1 MKIQNESINFVQP
14 KSRKS
19 MKTKYILFTI
29 ILSFVLSL
37 KGWGQVSIESKL
49 GGTQSPFS
57 VVYGNTLSDDLIL
70 TALYAGAVTI
80 TYPDNTRE
88 ELTGVSKGQ
97 TLITST
103 HIKLGGNGYSVAG
116 KTNNGSSISFNFG
129 ITLSPRLIK
138 VNPTAP
144 GFTIEKEYDGNTDVV
159 LSYDKITEDG
169 KKYKKVNFSYC
180 TDVNGTIDANKTAVV
195 NGDEVYIEVKSVKYK
210 DKNVGFNTDGTISS
224 EKEVDV
230 EYGDLLVIGTVPN
243 NYGCLDVNKTVTY
256 KVGKITQKKV
266 SPILANYEKEKV
278 YNNDAT
284 VKGAENTNYV
294 DLSGLVGGEN
304 IRPVASYQYSDANV
318 LRDANG
324 NVENNPITISV
335 RLENTVDEKN
345 YLLSYET
352 TDPDLQVTG
361 NGTSELTIVDNGGKI
376 NPIQESVTWTDKITN
391 AKITQ
396 SGNSPYELSAYG
408 MTIESALGATI
419 VSNNNFDNDYTYSY
433 TCNGNSVDIT
443 NKVLE
448 VGSYTLNVVCTPTN
462 RNFET
467 IESELNFRVPNV
479 LNMWYPSGN
488 SGMYGDVVIGVDGG
502 IKCKPRIDISG
513 TNADLE
519 YTYYIKKDGETEY
532 KKIAI
537 NGEDNIPYV
546 GNYSL
551 KCEVVDK
558 KNFFTSID
566 VTPLEVP
573 LSVTPRNITIEEPVI
588 KESKPYD
595 GTSDV
600 IIEEGVSFNGILP
613 KDESKIS
620 ISTYGNYY
628 QNDREVSD
636 AGSSYVMLIKA
647 ECTADD
653 ELMANYQIVTDKAI
667 FENGVKY
674 YDGIITKCPVKVKF
688 QDYVKE
694 YGESVVNKD
703 ICATLEPV
711 IIQNTEYQL
720 ENYVFSYRTNDP
732 SVWWQGNEMIG
743 VGEYDIK
750 VEVEFTGAEAKNFA
764 QAQGN
769 LAETQHHVK
778 VTPKTLTLSDLV
790 IADKVYD
797 GTTTILKEQIADPI
811 LSGVLEGETVVL
823 SRTSTPEYPSAEAQL
838 YKNIP
843 VGYKIT
849 GSNVNNYQLDENG
862 AKSITLYADS
872 KITIFEF
879 KYNIQPDEQ
888 GVYQLVYGNSVLG
901 EDIQVINPLDKNQ
914 AIEYWISDINK
925 TGDMLTPSTDP
936 RLVTVRLT
944 QFGILVK
951 SEEIKIYVDKLKLIP
966 SEPEIS
972 HVKYYDGTS
981 SVKLTGS
988 NSTFINRVGDDD
1000 VFVRTQTQTYDSPD
1014 IASGKT
1020 ITVVFETYGGD
1031 WQSKYYPP
1039 DNIVYTDGVITTPDI
1054 DFISLGVTANG
1065 YCENELVTV
1074 TFDVIS
1080 GMPLT
1085 YSILFPEQAK
1095 DIGFT
1100 DIVEE
1105 KLPDVFGP
1113 MSVQFPV
1120 PEGVSANEFECEITL
1135 YDAYGKS
1142 KSGKFKF
1149 VLNYSGSVM
1158 LSKFNDVVAIN
1169 NYEGQFYNYQWYKNG
1184 EILEGETKQFFNDL
1198 PCLYGSYSAEITMID
1213 GKKVWVCPVF
1223 YDKRSEISK
1232 SKATSI
1238 VNVYPNPARVM
1249 EPVTVELVGVPN
1261 LEALKPV
1268 IYVYN
1273 SLGTLVDKITNA
1285 IDINYLNLPKGNYT
1299 GVVFLGNVR
1308 LTFKLIVRN

>member
-1 MKIQNESINFVQP
+1 
-14 KSRKS
+14 

-37 KGWGQVSIESKL
+37 KGWGQFVISN
-49 GGTQSPFS
+49 TPPYS
-57 VVYGNTLSDDLIL
+57 VVYGNKLSDDLTISATFTGTGTIVAPDGSIDNISSVSNGL
-70 TALYAGAVTI
+70 NIVTNNNI
-80 TYPDNTRE
+80 ISYGIYTFKGVKSN
-88 ELTGVSKGQ
+88 GVS
-97 TLITST
+97 
-103 HIKLGGNGYSVAG
+103 V
-116 KTNNGSSISFNFG
+116 GSMPVEIQ
-129 ITLSPRLIK
+129 LSPRMIK
-138 VNPTAP
+138 VNPTDP
-144 GFTIEKEYDGNTDVV
+144 GFTVEKEYDGTTDGVCDV
-159 LSYDKITEDG
+159 DEITEDD
-169 KKYKKVNFSYC
+169 KIYKKVNFSYC
-180 TDVNGTIDANKTAVV
+180 DASGNIDETKPAIV
-195 NGDEVYIEVKSVKYK
+195 GDDKVYIEIKSVKYK
-210 DKNVGFNTDGTISS
+210 NKDVEFNTDGTISS
-224 EKEVDV
+224 EKEVVV
-230 EYGDLLVIGTVPN
+230 EYGDLLVKSTDAN
-243 NYGCLDVNKTVTY
+243 NYYGCLDVNKKVTY
-256 KVGKITQKKV
+256 KVGKITQKKI

-294 DLSGLVGGEN
+294 DLSGLALGDEN
-304 IRPVASYQYSDANV
+304 IRAAASYQYSDAKV

-335 RLENTVDEKN
+335 ELGNTVDEKN
-345 YLLSYET
+345 YILNYAT

-376 NPIQESVTWTDKITN
+376 NPIQESISWTDKIKSK
-391 AKITQ
+391 KITQ
-396 SGNSPYELSAYG
+396 SGNSYYEISAYG
-408 MTIESALGATI
+408 MTIEEAIGASI
-419 VSNNNFDNDYTYSY
+419 VSNNSFDNEYTYSY
-433 TCNGNSVDIT
+433 TCNGNSVNIANT
-443 NKVLE
+443 VLE
-448 VGSYTLNVVCTPTN
+448 VGDYTLKVVCTPN
-462 RNFET
+462 NPNFET
-467 IESELNFRVPNV
+467 IDSELNFRVLNV
-479 LNMWYPSGN
+479 LNMWYDPSGSN
-488 SGMYGDVVIGVDGG
+488 SGMYGDVQIGDGG
-502 IKCKPRIDISG
+502 IECKPRIDISG
-513 TNADLE
+513 TGADLE
-519 YTYYIKKDGETEY
+519 CTYYIKKDGETEY
-532 KKIAI
+532 KKIDI

-546 GNYSL
+546 GNYYL

-558 KNFFTSID
+558 NNFFTSID
-566 VTPLEVP
+566 VTPLELA
-573 LSVTPRNITIEEPVI
+573 LSVTPRKITIKEPVI
-588 KESKPYD
+588 KKSKPYD

-600 IIEEGVSFNGILP
+600 IIEEGVSFNGILV

-628 QNDREVSD
+628 QNDEEVSN
-636 AGSSYVMLIKA
+636 AGSNYVMLIKA

-674 YDGIITKCPVKVKF
+674 SNGVITKCPVKVKF

-694 YGESVVNKD
+694 YGESAVNKD

-711 IIQNTEYQL
+711 IIQNKEYQL
-720 ENYVFSYRTNDP
+720 KNYAFEYHTDNS
-732 SVWWQGNEMIG
+732 SVWWKDNEMID

-750 VEVEFTGAEAKNFA
+750 VSVEFTDAEAINFA
-764 QAQGN
+764 QAFEN
-769 LAETQHHVK
+769 YNETQHHVK
-778 VTPKTLTLSDLV
+778 VTPKTLTLSDLG
-790 IADKVYD
+790 IADKIYD
-797 GTTTILKEQIADPI
+797 GEKTIHEEQIKDPE
-811 LSGVLEGETVVL
+811 LFGVIDGEDVELE
-823 SRTSTPEYPSAEAQL
+823 RASTPEYPSAEAQL

-843 VGYKIT
+843 VEYQII
-849 GSNVNNYQLDENG
+849 GSQAKNYQLDANG
-862 AKSITLYADS
+862 AKQITLYADS

-879 KYNIQPDEQ
+879 EYNIQHDEQ

-901 EDIQVINPLDKNQ
+901 EDIKVINPLDENQ
-914 AIEYWISDINK
+914 VIEYWMSDINK
-925 TGDMLTPSTDP
+925 TGDMLTPRTDP

-981 SVKLTGS
+981 TVKLTGS
-988 NSTFINRVGDDD
+988 KSTFINRVGDDD

-1020 ITVVFETYGGD
+1020 INVVFETYGGD

-1065 YCENELVTV
+1065 YCENESVTV

-1085 YSILFPEQAK
+1085 YTILFPEEAK
-1095 DIGFT
+1095 DIGFK

-1105 KLPDVFGP
+1105 KLPGVFGP

-1120 PEGVSANEFECEITL
+1120 PEGVSANEFECEIIL

-1142 KSGKFKF
+1142 KSGRFKF

-1169 NYEGQFYNYQWYKNG
+1169 NYEGLFYNYQWYKNG

-1213 GKKVWVCPVF
+1213 GRRVWVCPVF

-1232 SKATSI
+1232 SAVVSK

-1249 EPVTVELVGVPN
+1249 EPITVELVGVPN

-1285 IDINYLNLPKGNYT
+1285 VDINYLNLSKGNYT